1 MWVMDASGGEAR
13 PVTSSPKGVADFAWS
28 PDGERLVYCADV
40 EPPAGAGESGGGPKV
55 TVVNRVRYRYDSM
68 GWRGNAHHHLF
79 VVNVGGGDPVQITD
93 GDWDDFSPV
102 WSPDGSKIAFI
113 SGRRD
118 DRDLRALTEVYV
130 VPAQGGEAEEWSQ
143 GLYSAGAA
151 VWAPGGDRLAAM
163 GSDAPEGWRSGRAGC
178 TFLKKAGSP
187 GASPTTVC
195 GPFWDSQGSA
205 VIRISSGR
213 GTATATARCFSWGN
227 GTAGAVS
234 TRPKPMARA

>member
-1 MWVMDASGGEAR
+1 MWSR
-13 PVTSSPKGVADFAWS
+13 PT
-28 PDGERLVYCADV
+28 
-40 EPPAGAGESGGGPKV
+40 GAGEPGGGPTV

-130 VPAQGGEAEEWSQ
+130 VPAEGGEAEEWSPRTVQ
-143 GLYSAGAA
+143 RGRRSVGARRRP
-151 VWAPGGDRLAAM
+151 VGGDGLRRPGRDGALA
-163 GSDAPEGWRSGRAGC
+163 GLVVRS
-178 TFLKKAGSP
+178 
-187 GASPTTVC
+187 
-195 GPFWDSQGSA
+195 
-205 VIRISSGR
+205 
-213 GTATATARCFSWGN
+213 
-227 GTAGAVS
+227 
-234 TRPKPMARA
+234 